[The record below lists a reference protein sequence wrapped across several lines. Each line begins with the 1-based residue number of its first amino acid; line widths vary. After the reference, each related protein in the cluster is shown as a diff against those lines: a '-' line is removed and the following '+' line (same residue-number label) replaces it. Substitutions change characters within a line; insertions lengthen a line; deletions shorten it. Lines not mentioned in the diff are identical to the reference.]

1 MASRDWGARYFP
13 FLHLWTLF
21 KVLLAADIGNSNIT
35 LGVFEGETHGPCLR
49 FAANPIRTAD
59 EYGLA
64 MLDSF
69 RRAGVVIAD
78 IHAIA
83 IGSVVPALTPLFTEA
98 CVNYLGSQPFVA
110 DGTKNTG
117 LRSLYDNPH
126 QLGIDRIVDA
136 AAAYKL
142 YGGPAC
148 VIDFGTAT
156 TFDAISADGCYL
168 GGAIAPG
175 MGIAAE
181 ALFQRTAK
189 LPRVDFERPAS
200 AIGRNVRQSLQSGLL
215 YGYVGL
221 VEGLIARFRAELGP
235 DAKVI
240 ATGGLAEII
249 AGETAAI
256 DALAPWLMLDGLRII
271 YHLNQDSGLEP

>member
-1 MASRDWGARYFP
+1 M
-13 FLHLWTLF
+13 
-21 KVLLAADIGNSNIT
+21 LLAVDIGNTNIA
-35 LGVFEGETHGPCLR
+35 LGLFDGEAPGPYLR
-49 FAANPIRTAD
+49 FATNPVRTAD

-69 RRAGVVIAD
+69 RRVGVEAAA

-83 IGSVVPALTPLFTEA
+83 IGSVVPALTPLFAEA
-98 CVNYLGSQPFVA
+98 CTNYLGCSPFVA
-110 DGTKNTG
+110 DGTIKTG
-117 LRSLYDNPH
+117 LRLSYDDRR
-126 QLGIDRIVDA
+126 QLGVDRILDA

-156 TFDAISADGCYL
+156 TFDAVSADGRHL

-175 MGIAAE
+175 IGIAAE
-181 ALFQRTAK
+181 ALFERVTK
-189 LPRVDFERPAS
+189 FPKVDFERPAS
-200 AIGRNVRQSLQSGLL
+200 VIGRNVLQSLQSGLV

-235 DAKVI
+235 GMKVV
-240 ATGGLAEII
+240 ATGGMAELI
-249 AGETAAI
+249 AGETGAVDI
-256 DALAPWLMLDGLRII
+256 LAPGLLLDGLRII
-271 YHLNQDSGLEP
+271 YHLNHATKI

>member
-1 MASRDWGARYFP
+1 M
-13 FLHLWTLF
+13 
-21 KVLLAADIGNSNIT
+21 LLAVDIGNTNIT
-35 LGVFEGETHGPCLR
+35 LGVFEGETPGTRLR
-49 FAANPIRTAD
+49 FASNPARTAD

-69 RRAGVVIAD
+69 MRAGIAVAD
-78 IHAIA
+78 IQAIA
-83 IGSVVPALTPLFTEA
+83 LGSVVPVLTPLVAEA
-98 CVNYLGSQPFVA
+98 CINYLGCSPFVA
-110 DGTKNTG
+110 DGTMKTG
-117 LRSLYDNPH
+117 LHSLYDNPQ

-156 TFDAISADGCYL
+156 TFDAVSADGRHL
-168 GGAIAPG
+168 GGAITPG
-175 MGIAAE
+175 LGIAAD
-181 ALFQRTAK
+181 ALFRRAAK
-189 LPRVDFERPAS
+189 LPKVDYKRPAS
-200 AIGRNVRQSLQSGLL
+200 VIGRNIRQSLQSGLL

-221 VEGLIARFRAELGP
+221 VEGLISRFRAELGP
-235 DAKVI
+235 DTKVI

-256 DALAPWLMLDGLRII
+256 DILAPWLMLDGLRIV
-271 YHLNQDSGLEP
+271 YQLNH